1 MFSAAYLVKRK
12 AGMSYEDYSKHQAQT
27 HVPLA
32 HALPG
37 LRSYRYVDCPPID
50 GQDQLFDGMALL
62 EFDSREAHD
71 AALGSEQGQAAM
83 ADLPNYADTD
93 AMRPIFGP
101 TVSRKDAF

>member
-1 MFSAAYLVKRK
+1 M
-12 AGMSYEDYSKHQAQT
+12 
-27 HVPLA
+27 A

-50 GQDQLFDGMALL
+50 CPPIDCPPIDGQHQLFDGMALL